1 MKKHIESEPQLWS
14 LSKSSVRKITVKYL
28 KYSYKKATNLH
39 KKWLTAESIRKTWES
54 AYIQLIMPH
63 KGFELIYLDEFSVN
77 SRNNNYYNWSPIGS
91 KSYITSDLQPFSM
104 SFIIAFSRE
113 RVYGIMGSKS
123 AVNSEVFLKFLK
135 SLVKSRCTFGG
146 ESNFKF
152 WIVCD
157 NASIHTSREVES
169 AIKRTAVKMITIAP
183 YSPCL
188 NPCEKVIGAIKSK
201 IRRAIEDGRYYFVS
215 VVVIIS
221 SLYL

>member
-1 MKKHIESEPQLWS
+1 
-14 LSKSSVRKITVKYL
+14 
-28 KYSYKKATNLH
+28 
-39 KKWLTAESIRKTWES
+39 
-54 AYIQLIMPH
+54 
-63 KGFELIYLDEFSVN
+63 
-77 SRNNNYYNWSPIGS
+77 
-91 KSYITSDLQPFSM
+91 M

-123 AVNSEVFLKFLK
+123 TVNSEVFLKLLK
-135 SLVKSRCTFGG
+135 SLVKYRCTFGG
-146 ESNFKF
+146 ELNFKF

-169 AIKRTAVKMITIAP
+169 AIKRTAVKIITLAP
-183 YSPCL
+183 YSPFL

-201 IRRAIEDGRYYFVS
+201 IRRTIEDGRYYFVS